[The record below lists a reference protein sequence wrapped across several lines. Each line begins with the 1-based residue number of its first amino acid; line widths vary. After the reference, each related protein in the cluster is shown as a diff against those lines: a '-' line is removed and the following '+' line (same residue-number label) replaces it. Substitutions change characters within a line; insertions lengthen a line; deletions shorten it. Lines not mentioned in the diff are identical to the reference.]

1 MVRQVILSALLA
13 LAAAA
18 NSTESVQND
27 AIQFLRAAA
36 AKHSLIYL
44 IRHGEKP
51 DDDDNKYLSP
61 RGEQRAACLAKKWK
75 NFGFKSLYCPDFDR
89 DTNEHGRACQTLRPL
104 PQATGIPLTSSY
116 DVDDDSGVAKA
127 IVKAVAKGA
136 VLLAWEHKVLSD
148 IVNDLNGAS
157 KDYPGD
163 EFDLI
168 WTYDADKGKFLADSY
183 ENC

>member
-1 MVRQVILSALLA
+1 MARQVILSALLA

-27 AIQFLRAAA
+27 AIHFLEAA

-44 IRHGEKP
+44 IRHGE
-51 DDDDNKYLSP
+51 N
-61 RGEQRAACLAKKWK
+61 QTTTWK
-75 NFGFKSLYCPDFDR
+75 NFGFTSLYYPNFDC
-89 DTNEHGRACQTLRPL
+89 DTNKHDRACQTLGPL
-104 PQATGIPLTSSY
+104 SQATGIPLTSTY
-116 DVDDDSGVAKA
+116 DVDDDDSGVAKA
-127 IVKAVAKGA
+127 IVKAAANGP
-136 VLLAWEHKVLSD
+136 VLLAWEHKGLSD
-148 IVNDLNGAS
+148 IADDLNGAS

-168 WTYDADKGKFLADSY
+168 WTFDTDKSKFLVDSY